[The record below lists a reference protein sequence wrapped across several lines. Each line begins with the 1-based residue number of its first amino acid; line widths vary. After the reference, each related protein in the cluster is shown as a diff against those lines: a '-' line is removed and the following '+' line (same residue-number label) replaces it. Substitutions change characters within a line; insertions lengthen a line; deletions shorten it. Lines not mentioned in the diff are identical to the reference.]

1 MEKDKISIVDYEPK
15 YQEAFKVLNVEWIS
29 KYFKMEPADFKA
41 LDNPQSYIIDKGG
54 FIFVALKK
62 DVPVGVCAMIKS
74 NYEKYAYELAKMA
87 VSPAVQGEGLGYLLG
102 MKVKEKA
109 LEMDSKAIFLESNR
123 KLTPALNLYAK
134 LGFKE
139 IVGHKSPYE
148 RSDIAMELI
157 F

>member
-1 MEKDKISIVDYEPK
+1 MEKDEITIVYYEPI
-15 YQEAFKVLNVEWIS
+15 YQAAFKALNVEWIS
-29 KYFKMEPADFKA
+29 KYFKMEPEDFKA

-54 FIFVALKK
+54 FIFVALKQGI
-62 DVPVGVCAMIKS
+62 PVGVCAMIKS
-74 NYEKYAYELAKMA
+74 NYEKYDYELAKMA
-87 VSPAVQGEGLGYLLG
+87 VSPAAHGEGLGYLLG

-109 LEMDSKAIFLESNR
+109 MEMGSKAIFLESNR
-123 KLTPALNLYAK
+123 QLTPALNLYAK

-139 IVGHKSPYE
+139 VIGHKSPYE